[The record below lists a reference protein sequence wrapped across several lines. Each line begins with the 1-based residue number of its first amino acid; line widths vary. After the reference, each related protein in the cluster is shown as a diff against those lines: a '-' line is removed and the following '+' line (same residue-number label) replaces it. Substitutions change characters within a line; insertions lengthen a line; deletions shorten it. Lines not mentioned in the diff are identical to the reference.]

1 MKKLIIF
8 ALALA
13 LTGGAA
19 YATWCARDFVPAAT
33 LLVPYIVVDM
43 NADGTPNTAGYT
55 TLTIVTNVSS
65 AKQLIHVTV
74 FNALSVGVVDF
85 DEVLSGYD
93 VWSINWRDLLTG
105 RFDLFDTGYGSL
117 ASASSNPSFTATLFG
132 GAATPA
138 GFWAGTTGTIPA
150 QFGPTTNPGGAGLP
164 ALNNPQDVDFAAP
177 PNTNC
182 GFSWGNLSTFSSLI
196 VSGLQSP
203 LKAYATQDT
212 DCVYSTTADDITPNV
227 WLKTLTNNPL
237 FFYATIDV
245 VNACNGFFPDR
256 DGGYWLA
263 GGYAT
268 DNNVIIGDDFY
279 LNNTLNYSEST
290 PAVSIEADT
299 DWKSPT
305 HVGFYTKQRY
315 AATNP
320 ILAGADQMDDHEPL
334 GNAFAFNYITQS
346 PITTSVVVWKN
357 RHDIDTVH
365 NYVLACR
372 PYIYYAWDENEK
384 GLSRTTTTCPSG
396 LCFGN
401 PEPNVFPLETQM
413 VAVTTSNFSGLPAAN
428 GWMLI
433 VFDPAIPYLGSF
445 ASWLPATEPNYRA
458 IQAYVFAKYNWA
470 GYSTS
475 IESAQLANT
484 FCWTGQTLATGLN
497 TYIGNSSNPPGGFCY
512 DVVSFGCTD

>member
-117 ASASSNPSFTATLFG
+117 ASASANASYTATLFG
-132 GAATPA
+132 GALTPT
-138 GFWAGTTGTIPA
+138 GFWSGTTGTVPA
-150 QFGPTTNPGGAGLP
+150 QFGPTTNASASLPGLAI
-164 ALNNPQDVDFAAP
+164 PQDVDFNPP
-177 PNTNC
+177 PNASC
-182 GFSWGNLSTFSSLI
+182 GFSWGNLSTFASLI

-212 DCVYSTTADDITPNV
+212 DCNVSTTADQITPNV

-237 FFYATIDV
+237 FFYATIDT
-245 VNACNGFFPDR
+245 VNACNGFFPDK
-256 DGGYWLA
+256 DAAYWT
-263 GGYAT
+263 GGYAVA
-268 DNNVIIGDDFY
+268 NNVLVGDDFY
-279 LNNTLNYSEST
+279 LNNTLNYSESV

-299 DWKSPT
+299 GWKSAT
-305 HVGFYTKQRY
+305 HTGFYTKQR
-315 AATNP
+315 AATIATGFLN
-320 ILAGADQMDDHEPL
+320 DDREPL

-346 PITTSVVVWKN
+346 PITTEVMVWKN
-357 RHDIDTVH
+357 RHDIYTTSSWV
-365 NYVLACR
+365 YACR

-384 GLSRTTTTCPSG
+384 GSSRTTTSCPSG

-401 PEPNVFPLETQM
+401 PEPNVFPLETQK
-413 VAVTTSNFSGLPAAN
+413 VAVTTANFSGLPAAN

-433 VFDPAIPYLGSF
+433 IFDPAIPYLGPPPATPYTSF
-445 ASWLPATEPNYRA
+445 LPSTEPNYRA

-484 FCWTGQTLATGLN
+484 WCWDGQTIPTLN
-497 TYIGNSSNPPGGFCY
+497 TYVGHGSPQVGGFCL
-512 DVVSFGCTD
+512 DVVGFGCTTD

>member
-74 FNALSVGVVDF
+74 YNALSKGVVDF

-105 RFDLFDTGYGSL
+105 RFDLFDTGTV
-117 ASASSNPSFTATLFG
+117 TATLFG
-132 GAATPA
+132 TVATPN
-138 GFWAGTTGTIPA
+138 GFWTGTTGVVPS
-150 QFGPTTNPGGAGLP
+150 QFGPTTNASATLTS
-164 ALNNPQDVDFAAP
+164 LDNPKDTDFTSP
-177 PNTNC
+177 SSTGC
-182 GFSWGNLSTFSSLI
+182 GFSWGNLSTFASTI

-212 DCVYSTTADDITPNV
+212 DCVYATSTDDITPNV

-245 VNACNGFFPDR
+245 VNACNGYFPDV
-256 DGGYWLA
+256 DKPYWDNGYN
-263 GGYAT
+263 T

-279 LNNTLNYSEST
+279 LNNTANYSEST
-290 PAVSIEADT
+290 PAVSIVADT
-299 DWKSPT
+299 DWASASHT
-305 HVGFYTKQRY
+305 GFYTKQRL
-315 AATNP
+315 AAAAAN
-320 ILAGADQMDDHEPL
+320 LNDDREPL
-334 GNAFAFNYITQS
+334 GNAFAFNYITTA
-346 PITTSVVVWKN
+346 PITTSVMVWKN
-357 RHDIDTVH
+357 RHDIDTTH
-365 NYVLACR
+365 SYVLACR

-384 GLSRTTTTCPSG
+384 GLSRSTTSCPSG

-401 PEPNVFPLETQM
+401 PEPNVFPLETQL
-413 VAVTTSNFSGLPAAN
+413 VAVTTANFSGLPAAN

-433 VFDPAIPYLGSF
+433 VFDPAIPYMVQT
-445 ASWLPATEPNYRA
+445 AHERE

-484 FCWTGQTLATGLN
+484 WCWVGQTQPYLDPYVGD
-497 TYIGNSSNPPGGFCY
+497 GSNPLGGFTMTGME
-512 DVVSFGCTD
+512 DDDELTQ

>member
-1 MKKLIIF
+1 MKKVIIF

-13 LTGGAA
+13 LAGWAG
-19 YATWCARDFVPAAT
+19 ATWCARDFVPAAT

-43 NADGTPNTAGYT
+43 NADGTPNVNGYT

-105 RFDLFDTGYGSL
+105 RFDLFDTGPGSL

-138 GFWAGTTGTIPA
+138 GLWAGTIGTIPS

-164 ALNNPQDVDFAAP
+164 TLNNPQDVDYNPPANAA
-177 PNTNC
+177 C
-182 GFSWGNLSTFSSLI
+182 GFSWGNLSTFASLI

-212 DCVYSTTADDITPNV
+212 DCNSGTTADQISPNV
-227 WLKTLTNNPL
+227 WLKTLGNAPV

-245 VNACNGFFPDR
+245 VNACNGYFPDR
-256 DGGYWLA
+256 DSAYWLA
-263 GGYAT
+263 PGYPVP
-268 DNNVIIGDDFY
+268 NNVLVGDDFY
-279 LNNTLNYSEST
+279 LNNTANYSEST

-299 DWKSPT
+299 DWKSAT
-305 HVGFYTKQRY
+305 HTGFYTKQR
-315 AATNP
+315 
-320 ILAGADQMDDHEPL
+320 LASLPALGAGDLMDDREPL

-357 RHDIDTVH
+357 RHEINASPLLVW
-365 NYVLACR
+365 ACR
-372 PYIYYAWDENEK
+372 AYIYYAWDENEH

-413 VAVTTSNFSGLPAAN
+413 VAVTTANFNGLPAAN

-433 VFDPAIPYLGSF
+433 VFDPAIPYMVET
-445 ASWLPATEPNYRA
+445 AHERE

-484 FCWTGQTLATGLN
+484 WCWQIQTIAPGLD
-497 TYIGNSSNPPGGFCY
+497 TYIGNASNPLGGF
-512 DVVSFGCTD
+512 TMTQ